1 MRFYREGT
9 APSIPVPGQ
18 SYGYE
23 EDEDGVLKPQKLPP
37 RDSTMGPAYY
47 SVAHVRECV
56 CVCGGGACER
66 GRERSRC
73 VRDAYAGSE
82 RSDPG

>member
-47 SVAHVRECV
+47 NVAHVRECV
-56 CVCGGGACER
+56 CVCVCVGGGGGGRIHVRGGEELVCE
-66 GRERSRC
+66 GC
-73 VRDAYAGSE
+73 IYQK
-82 RSDPG
+82 

>member
-18 SYGYE
+18 AYGYE
-23 EDEDGVLKPQKLPP
+23 EGEDGVLKPQKLPP

-56 CVCGGGACER
+56 HVCMCAWRLVGGGDVR
-66 GRERSRC
+66 REWSM
-73 VRDAYAGSE
+73 
-82 RSDPG
+82 